1 MAPKENM
8 KVMKTIDSDGEP
20 CEKKKKK
27 KSLVRLRLAEA
38 EEETPRKMTLAEEEE
53 ADAERARK
61 AARKMTL
68 AEGAAARAAWE
79 GTKGANGENSGV
91 TPGKSPQ
98 QCFCLEHMIDA
109 VLRIREA
116 EAGLAA
122 HEELMAALHP
132 WRHRGM
138 GIPDMPAID
147 VAARIQ
153 SAMPTQLR
161 KVERAMVAAGYEEH
175 RRQTTQM
182 PDPMVDV
189 AARNRSSMQQIGN
202 AMVDEVRR
210 ILEAE
215 AQDDSQTEDSGTD
228 DGDTP
233 EREPMVEAV
242 LLSDPRVVPIV
253 DAVLRI
259 TKSQAQTNDAKAK
272 APEAPTPTTTET
284 LEIWQTWRPMTQA
297 PETHAWRNERS
308 IEHTRHT
315 PRSSSLPRDLS
326 TEEPLFDGGG
336 RRLLCRGQPNPFP
349 TTPARWLTAMEDATS
364 DLHTWKAE
372 SKTNLNT
379 GANGKLRQA
388 EVDWK

>member
-1 MAPKENM
+1 MEPKENM

-20 CEKKKKK
+20 CEKKRK
-27 KSLVRLRLAEA
+27 KSLVGLRLAEA

-68 AEGAAARAAWE
+68 AEGAAARGAWE
-79 GTKGANGENSGV
+79 GTKGANGEYSGV
-91 TPGKSPQ
+91 TPDKVRTETEKRKAQRGIQQCKAPQ

-161 KVERAMVAAGYEEH
+161 KVERALVAAGYEDAAGYLH
-175 RRQTTQM
+175 RRQTTQ
-182 PDPMVDV
+182 
-189 AARNRSSMQQIGN
+189 MQQIGN

-215 AQDDSQTEDSGTD
+215 AHSNCIPGIHHFKGIMAPCCSGPTSLSR
-228 DGDTP
+228 G
-233 EREPMVEAV
+233 
-242 LLSDPRVVPIV
+242 LL
-253 DAVLRI
+253 
-259 TKSQAQTNDAKAK
+259 AQSSRL
-272 APEAPTPTTTET
+272 TTS
-284 LEIWQTWRPMTQA
+284 LNRP
-297 PETHAWRNERS
+297 S
-308 IEHTRHT
+308 
-315 PRSSSLPRDLS
+315 
-326 TEEPLFDGGG
+326 
-336 RRLLCRGQPNPFP
+336 
-349 TTPARWLTAMEDATS
+349 
-364 DLHTWKAE
+364 
-372 SKTNLNT
+372 
-379 GANGKLRQA
+379 
-388 EVDWK
+388 